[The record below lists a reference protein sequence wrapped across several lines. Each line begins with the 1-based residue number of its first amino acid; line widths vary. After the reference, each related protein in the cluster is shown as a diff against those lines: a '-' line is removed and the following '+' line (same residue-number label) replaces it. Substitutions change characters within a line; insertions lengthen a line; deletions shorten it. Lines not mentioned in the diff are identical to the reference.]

1 MLKKGETGCDTDF
14 NSLKRVKGL
23 AWLSNPELGALANGL
38 ATNNFQRNDVMLAE
52 GVLTT
57 EANILLTGVAK
68 ITCLNARSE
77 RITVALVPPGPV
89 PEFPSQLPSRWR
101 FQCEAYSNCR
111 FGTLSWDRFNAIAVS
126 ASPSAFREFHQS
138 NLRLWY
144 RLLLRG
150 STFLNLNLHERVEL
164 ALLELCQDFGIEES
178 RGTLLRIAL
187 SHKDLASL
195 VGASRPRVTEH
206 LAQLEREHTVF
217 RQGRQLVIRSS
228 DLGHSRTLQ
237 AA

>member
-1 MLKKGETGCDTDF
+1 MLKKGETGRDNDF
-14 NSLKRVKGL
+14 SLLKRLKGL
-23 AWLSNPELGALANGL
+23 AWLSNPELASLASGL
-38 ATNNFQRNDVMLAE
+38 ATNNFHRREVMLGE
-52 GVLTT
+52 NGLTS
-57 EANILLTGVAK
+57 EAHILLTGVAK

-77 RITVALVPPGPV
+77 RVTVALVPPGPI

-101 FQCEAYSNCR
+101 FQCDAYSNCR
-111 FGTLSWDRFNAIAVS
+111 FGTLSWEHFNAIAVS
-126 ASPSAFREFHQS
+126 APPSAFREFHQS

-150 STFLNLNLHERVEL
+150 STFLNLNLHERVEM
-164 ALLELCQDFGIEES
+164 ALLELCEDFGVEES
-178 RGTLLRIAL
+178 RGTLLRVAF

-206 LAQLEREHTVF
+206 LAQLEREQVVL
-217 RQGRQLVIRSS
+217 RQGRQLVLRAK
-228 DLGHSRTLQ
+228 DLGNPRRLQ

>member
-1 MLKKGETGCDTDF
+1 MLKKGETGRDTDF
-14 NSLKRVKGL
+14 NLLKRVKGL
-23 AWLSNPELGALANGL
+23 AWLSNPELGALAHGL
-38 ATNNFQRNDVMLAE
+38 VTNNFQRHEVMLAE
-52 GVLTT
+52 GALTT
-57 EANILLTGVAK
+57 EANILLAGVAK

-77 RITVALVPPGPV
+77 RIIVALVPPGPV

-101 FQCEAYSNCR
+101 FQCDAYSSCR
-111 FGTLSWDRFNAIAVS
+111 FGTLSWDRFNAIAIG
-126 ASPSAFREFHQS
+126 APPSAFREFHQS

-150 STFLNLNLHERVEL
+150 STFLNLNLHERVEM
-164 ALLELCQDFGIEES
+164 ALLELCQDFGVEES
-178 RGTLLRIAL
+178 RGTLLRIAF

-217 RQGRQLVIRSS
+217 RQGRQLVIRSG
-228 DLGHSRTLQ
+228 DLGHSRRLQ

>member
-1 MLKKGETGCDTDF
+1 MLEKGKNGRDTDV
-14 NSLKRVKGL
+14 NLLKRLRGL
-23 AWLSNPELGALANGL
+23 DWLSNSELAGLANGL
-38 ATNNFQRNDVMLAE
+38 ATNNFRRHDVMLDE
-52 GVLTT
+52 SGLTN
-57 EANILLTGVAK
+57 EAHILLAGVAK
-68 ITCLNARSE
+68 ITCLNSRSE
-77 RITVALVPPGPV
+77 RITVAMVPPGPI
-89 PEFPSQLPSRWR
+89 PEFPAQLPSRWR
-101 FQCEAYSNCR
+101 FQCDAFSNCR
-111 FGTLSWDRFNAIAVS
+111 FGTLTWDHFNTIAIS
-126 ASPSAFREFHQS
+126 ALPSAFREFHQN

-150 STFLNLNLHERVEL
+150 STFLNLNLHERVEM

-206 LAQLEREHTVF
+206 LAQLEREHVIF
-217 RQGRQLVIRSS
+217 RQGRQLIISAG
-228 DLGHSRTLQ
+228 DLVHPQKLH